1 MTKLSDSPISR
12 KGLQRSTTCLFDKR
26 IFPLHFARAILSAF
40 RVNVATILRA
50 LLACTNMGHGS
61 ETAEFLRHPA
71 RRLGRA
77 LWFSVFCLA
86 LPILANVCLA
96 QLNHIEKAANL
107 LNQGQM
113 DQAETEARQALK
125 NPSTRPLALAMLGT
139 IRLREGQYGESESFL
154 TEAVALNP
162 QLLGARTNLG
172 NAYLL
177 ENKPV
182 LARKSFRE
190 VLTRDPGNVNARLG
204 LAKVEASVRNYQESL
219 RIADPIVSQLC
230 ESDDGVL
237 LLATDYGALGKKE
250 ELKALV
256 RSWHDLPAPPSD
268 DLSLEFAK
276 VLIAYGMNSE
286 AREVLED
293 EEANIARHPSA
304 ATALKL
310 GEGYL
315 SLGLLGRAE
324 QSFELALTFEPA
336 CAICNQKL
344 ADIAERQGN
353 GEKALAYLLKAKQ
366 QEPENPQ
373 ILFEFGKVCLERSLL
388 EDALPAL
395 EKAASLEPDH
405 DPYVYV
411 LASAQV
417 AKGNLPKAASLLS
430 GLLRKHPQD
439 SVLNYAVGA
448 VYYLEGNYSEAE
460 SSLKQSLKTQP
471 DQVAASY
478 YLALTYDSIGRE
490 DQAAAVFREVLKS
503 HPEHAPSYTKL
514 GGILLRQH
522 QYEEAQRN
530 LTRAVS
536 LDPHSVEA
544 HYQLGLLL
552 RRLGKINESEN
563 ELRESRRLEAERS
576 GQSDVRL
583 RLLLPE

>member
-1 MTKLSDSPISR
+1 MGSAEAFSR
-12 KGLQRSTTCLFDKR
+12 CTLTAHPFRRS
-26 IFPLHFARAILSAF
+26 
-40 RVNVATILRA
+40 VNVASILPA
-50 LLACTNMGHGS
+50 LLACTSMRHRS
-61 ETAEFLRHPA
+61 ETAEILRHPA
-71 RRLGRA
+71 GHLGRG
-77 LWFSVFCLA
+77 LCSFVFCLA

-96 QLNHIEKAANL
+96 QMNHIEKAANL
-107 LNQGQM
+107 LNQGQT
-113 DQAETEARQALK
+113 DQAETEARQALN
-125 NPSTRPLALAMLGT
+125 NPPTRALALAMLGT
-139 IRLREGQYGESESFL
+139 IRLREGRYGESESFL
-154 TEAVALNP
+154 TQALALDS
-162 QLLGARTNLG
+162 QLLGARTSLG

-177 ENKPV
+177 QNKPV
-182 LARKSFRE
+182 LARKCFRE
-190 VLTRDPGNVNARLG
+190 VLARDPGNVNGRLG
-204 LAKVEASVRNYQESL
+204 LAKVEASLGNYRESL
-219 RIADPIVSQLC
+219 RVADPIVRQLC
-230 ESDDGVL
+230 ESEDGVL

-268 DLSLEFAK
+268 DLSFEFAK

-286 AREVLED
+286 AREVFED
-293 EEANIARHPSA
+293 EEANVALHPSA
-304 ATALKL
+304 AAAQTL

-315 SLGLLGRAE
+315 SLGLLDRAE
-324 QSFELALTFEPA
+324 QSFQLALTLQPA
-336 CAICNQKL
+336 CAICDQNL
-344 ADIAERQGN
+344 ADIAERRGDS
-353 GEKALAYLLKAKQ
+353 EKALAYLLKAKQ

-373 ILFEFGKVCLERSLL
+373 ILFEFGKVCLERNLL

-395 EKAASLEPDH
+395 EKAASLNPDH

-417 AKGNLPKAASLLS
+417 AKGDLPKAASLLS

-439 SVLNYAVGA
+439 GVLNYAMGA
-448 VYYLEGNYSEAE
+448 VYYLEGNYGEAE

-478 YLALTYDSIGRE
+478 YLALTYDSLGRE
-490 DQAAAVFREVLKS
+490 DQAVAVFRELVKS

-530 LTRAVS
+530 LARAVS
-536 LDPHSVEA
+536 LDPQSAEA

-552 RRLGKINESEN
+552 RRLGKVNESEN
-563 ELRESRRLEAERS
+563 ELRESRKLEAERS
-576 GQSDVRL
+576 AQSDVRL

>member
-1 MTKLSDSPISR
+1 
-12 KGLQRSTTCLFDKR
+12 
-26 IFPLHFARAILSAF
+26 
-40 RVNVATILRA
+40 
-50 LLACTNMGHGS
+50 MGHRC
-61 ETAEFLRHPA
+61 ETAEILGHPA
-71 RRLGRA
+71 GHLGRA
-77 LWFSVFCLA
+77 LCSLVFCLA

-96 QLNHIEKAANL
+96 QMNHIEEAANL
-107 LNQGQM
+107 LNQGQI

-125 NPSTRPLALAMLGT
+125 NPSTRALALAMLGT

-154 TEAVALNP
+154 TQALALDP
-162 QLLGARTNLG
+162 QLLGARTSLG
-172 NAYLL
+172 NAYSL

-182 LARKSFRE
+182 LARKCFRE
-190 VLTRDPGNVNARLG
+190 VLRRDPGNVNGRIG
-204 LAKVEASVRNYQESL
+204 LAKVEASLGNYRESL
-219 RIADPIVSQLC
+219 RVADPIVRQLC

-237 LLATDYGALGKKE
+237 LLATDYGALGKKD

-256 RSWHDLPAPPSD
+256 RSWHELPAPPSD
-268 DLSLEFAK
+268 DSSFEFAK

-286 AREVLED
+286 AREVFEV
-293 EEANIARHPSA
+293 EEANVALHPSA
-304 ATALKL
+304 AAAQTL

-315 SLGLLGRAE
+315 SLGLLDRAE
-324 QSFELALTFEPA
+324 QSFQLALTLQPA
-336 CAICNQKL
+336 CAICDQNL
-344 ADIAERQGN
+344 ADIAERRGDS
-353 GEKALAYLLKAKQ
+353 EKALAYLLKAKQ

-373 ILFEFGKVCLERSLL
+373 ILFEFGKVCLERNLL

-395 EKAASLEPDH
+395 EKAASLKPDH

-417 AKGNLPKAASLLS
+417 AKGDLPKAASLLS

-439 SVLNYAVGA
+439 SVLNYALGA
-448 VYYLEGNYSEAE
+448 VYYLEGNYGEAE

-471 DQVAASY
+471 DQMAASY
-478 YLALTYDSIGRE
+478 YLALTYDSLGQE
-490 DQAAAVFREVLKS
+490 DQAVAVFRAVVKT

-522 QYEEAQRN
+522 QYEEAQRS

-536 LDPHSVEA
+536 LDPRSAEA

-563 ELRESRRLEAERS
+563 ELRESRKLEAERS
-576 GQSDVRL
+576 AQSDVRL
-583 RLLLPE
+583 RLLLPD